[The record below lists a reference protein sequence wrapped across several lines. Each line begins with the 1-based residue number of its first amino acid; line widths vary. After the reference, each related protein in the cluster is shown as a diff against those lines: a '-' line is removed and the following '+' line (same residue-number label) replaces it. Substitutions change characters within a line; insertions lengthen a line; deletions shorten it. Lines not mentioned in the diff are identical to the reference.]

1 VVFEGFAKGL
11 SFLIT
16 ADITG
21 LVKAIGQADLEL
33 AKVDKAV
40 ARGQKVIEGYG
51 NSMQSLGKQMS
62 WQVTAPIVAIGTASV
77 YTAAQFDDSM
87 RKVQAKVGGTTEDLA
102 AMREQALQLGADT
115 AWSASEAADGME
127 YLAAA
132 GFNASEV
139 MAAMPGMLALA
150 SSDAVDLGVA
160 AEIAGAT
167 LNGFGLEAAEAG
179 RVADVLAKS
188 AAATNAGVTDMGN
201 AMAYIAPVA
210 KATGLSLEET
220 AAAIGIMSNAG
231 IKGSMAGTAL
241 RGSLTALM
249 SPSNEAADIMKR
261 YNLQL
266 NTNQAAM
273 IAANGEYDN
282 ANTKLNGY
290 KSQLEA
296 ATQKLKDMK
305 SAGTFSN
312 TDIDQ
317 QKTSID
323 NLKKSVKEAT
333 QKLKDMK
340 ASGAASKEQI
350 AQQTAAINSLKK
362 AQEEATDR
370 LNYMKTAGTASKDE
384 MEKQKIVI
392 DKLKDSITA
401 QKEEVKKLGDSSEVL
416 ASEGLIPLNEIVK
429 QFADSGMTTAEIMTI
444 FGDRAGPGMLA
455 LIQQG
460 QGGLV
465 DMTAELENSAGAAQ
479 EMADLMESG
488 PGGAFR
494 QLEGSIETV
503 SIAIG
508 DALIPALLPLM
519 DIIKGVADWL
529 GSLDKD
535 TLTIIVTIAA
545 FAAAV
550 GPLLIVLGMVV
561 SSIGSIITIIPV
573 LMAGL
578 TLLAA
583 HPVVL
588 VIVGLV
594 AILYILET
602 RFGVLSAAA
611 GVLSDGFTW
620 LATGIGEFVD
630 WVANAVNWSDVLYN
644 AFLILLGPIGWIQLA
659 MNALGVS
666 WDDVWNGMISGMKWA
681 INIMIDGFNALIDA
695 QNAISSL
702 GGLNPYAY
710 EIPNIPRLAAGGIVT
725 EPTVAMIGEAGPE
738 AVVPLTG
745 NNGAGM
751 GGVTIR
757 IDKMEVRNDQ
767 DVHLVARELYTLIDR
782 QNRGSGA
789 GA

>member
-1 VVFEGFAKGL
+1 MVFEGFAKGL
-11 SFLIT
+11 SFPIT

-40 ARGQKVIEGYG
+40 ARGQKVMEGYG

-132 GFNASEV
+132 GFNAEQV

-201 AMAYIAPVA
+201 AMAYVAPVA
-210 KATGLSLEET
+210 RATGLSLEET

-273 IAANGEYDN
+273 NAANTEYEK
-282 ANTKLNGY
+282 ANSKLNGY
-290 KSQLEA
+290 KSQLE
-296 ATQKLKDMK
+296 T
-305 SAGTFSN
+305 
-312 TDIDQ
+312 
-317 QKTSID
+317 
-323 NLKKSVKEAT
+323 AT

-340 ASGAASKEQI
+340 AVGTFSKEQI
-350 AQQTAAINSLKK
+350 AQQTASIESLKK
-362 AQEEATDR
+362 SISSQ
-370 LNYMKTAGTASKDE
+370 KDE
-384 MEKQKIVI
+384 V
-392 DKLKDSITA
+392 DKLEK
-401 QKEEVKKLGDSSEVL
+401 SSENL
-416 ASEGLIPLNEIVK
+416 ASQGLVPLNEIVK
-429 QFADSGMTTAEIMTI
+429 QFADSGMSTAEIMTI

-455 LIQQG
+455 LIQEG

-479 EMADLMESG
+479 EMEDLMESG

-529 GSLDKD
+529 GSLDKN

-602 RFGVLSAAA
+602 RFGVLSIAA

-666 WDDVWNGMISGMKWA
+666 WDDVWDGMVSGMKWA

-702 GGLNPYAY
+702 GGINPYAY

-725 EPTVAMIGEAGPE
+725 QPTVAMIGEAGPE

-745 NNGAGM
+745 SNTAGM

-782 QNRGSGA
+782 QNRGRGA

>member
-11 SFLIT
+11 SFPIT

-40 ARGQKVIEGYG
+40 ARGQKVMEGYG

-132 GFNASEV
+132 GFNAEQV

-201 AMAYIAPVA
+201 AMAYVAPVA
-210 KATGLSLEET
+210 RATGLSLEET

-273 IAANGEYDN
+273 NAANTEYEK
-282 ANTKLNGY
+282 ANSKLNGY
-290 KSQLEA
+290 KSQLE
-296 ATQKLKDMK
+296 T
-305 SAGTFSN
+305 
-312 TDIDQ
+312 
-317 QKTSID
+317 
-323 NLKKSVKEAT
+323 AT

-340 ASGAASKEQI
+340 AVGTFSKEQI
-350 AQQTAAINSLKK
+350 AQQTASIESLKK
-362 AQEEATDR
+362 SISSQ
-370 LNYMKTAGTASKDE
+370 KDE
-384 MEKQKIVI
+384 V
-392 DKLKDSITA
+392 DKLEK
-401 QKEEVKKLGDSSEVL
+401 SSENL
-416 ASEGLIPLNEIVK
+416 ASQGLVPLNEIVK
-429 QFADSGMTTAEIMTI
+429 QFADSGMSTAEIMTI

-455 LIQQG
+455 LIQEG

-529 GSLDKD
+529 GSLDKN

-602 RFGVLSAAA
+602 RFGVLSIAA

-666 WDDVWNGMISGMKWA
+666 WDDVWDGMVSGMKWA

-702 GGLNPYAY
+702 GGINPYAY

-725 EPTVAMIGEAGPE
+725 QPTVAMIGEAGPE

-745 NNGAGM
+745 SNTAGM

-782 QNRGSGA
+782 QNRGRGA

>member
-11 SFLIT
+11 SFPIT
-16 ADITG
+16 ADIDG

-40 ARGQKVIEGYG
+40 ARGQQVIEGYG

-132 GFNASEV
+132 GFNAEQV

-188 AAATNAGVTDMGN
+188 AAATNAGVTDMGE
-201 AMAYIAPVA
+201 AMAYVAPVA
-210 KATGLSLEET
+210 KSTGLSLEET
-220 AAAIGIMSNAG
+220 AAAIGILSNAG
-231 IKGSMAGTAL
+231 IKGSMAGTTL
-241 RGSLTALM
+241 RGALSALLTPT
-249 SPSNEAADIMKR
+249 SEAQEIMDR
-261 YNLQL
+261 L
-266 NTNQAAM
+266 
-273 IAANGEYDN
+273 GV
-282 ANTKLNGY
+282 
-290 KSQLEA
+290 
-296 ATQKLKDMK
+296 
-305 SAGTFSN
+305 
-312 TDIDQ
+312 
-317 QKTSID
+317 
-323 NLKKSVKEAT
+323 SVK
-333 QKLKDMK
+333 
-340 ASGAASKEQI
+340 
-350 AQQTAAINSLKK
+350 
-362 AQEEATDR
+362 
-370 LNYMKTAGTASKDE
+370 
-384 MEKQKIVI
+384 
-392 DKLKDSITA
+392 
-401 QKEEVKKLGDSSEVL
+401 DSSGQML
-416 ASEGLIPLNEIVK
+416 SLNEIVG
-429 QFADSGMTTAEIMTI
+429 QFEKSGLSAADAMTI

-460 QGGLV
+460 QSGLV

-494 QLEGSIETV
+494 QFEGSVESL

-508 DALIPALLPLM
+508 DALIPVLLPMM
-519 DIIKGVADWL
+519 DMLKGLVDWL

-535 TLTIIVTIAA
+535 TLTIIVTVAA

-611 GVLSDGFTW
+611 AVLSDGFTW

-630 WVANAVNWSDVLYN
+630 WVTNAVNWSDVLYN
-644 AFLILLGPIGWIQLA
+644 AFLILLGPIGWIQIA

-710 EIPNIPRLAAGGIVT
+710 EIQNIPRLASGGIVT
-725 EPTVAMIGEAGPE
+725 QPTIAMIGEAGPE

-745 NNGAGM
+745 SNAAGM
-751 GGVTIR
+751 GGITIR

-767 DVHLVARELYTLIDR
+767 DVQLVARELYTLIDR
-782 QNRGSGA
+782 QNRGRGA